1 MLAFELE
8 LLTGRYNATQYND
21 RSRAEWPPHPARF
34 FSALVAT
41 HYAHDP
47 VLAEER
53 RALEWLEQQPPPAIA
68 ASLLED
74 VAEREAFTAFVP
86 VNDSTVVGSFEDE
99 VEKLEAARRTAGELI
114 APDGGPPKRGSP
126 AAKAMAQ
133 VEKLE
138 KVLADRMTR
147 ALQPG
152 KVTDAALKDAESLIP
167 ETRKRQARTFPSVCP
182 RDPRVQFVWPDA
194 SPSAE
199 VRTALLG
206 LAQRLVRLGHSSSL
220 VRATLTDA
228 PTPAAWRPDDTGEHQ
243 LRVVRAG
250 QIEALDEAF
259 QLHQETQPRVLPASF
274 QAYTTRA
281 ERAATTIPSSHF
293 GEDWLIFRRVRG
305 PSLPTT
311 AGPGLA
317 SVIRRALL
325 KFAGAAAPEILT
337 GHAVGGG
344 PSQRPHLAIV
354 PLPFVGH
361 RQADG
366 TILGV
371 AIVLPGDVSAEDRRA
386 VFRVVQAWELE
397 GRKRNEA
404 SEDGQ
409 MPVFLGASGT
419 MALERLDGP
428 AGQAG
433 LQPRTWCGPAR
444 RWLTVTPIALDRN
457 PGELWSRK
465 SEEAASAEAEAI
477 TSIRAAVQFL
487 GLPAPSSVTPLRFAP
502 LAGSAKAR
510 RFPRF
515 PQDPGKSQRVL
526 VHAEVRF
533 EAPVRGPILLGA
545 GRYFGLGL
553 LRPVNEHG

>member
-8 LLTGRYNATQYND
+8 LLTGRYSATRYND

-47 VLAEER
+47 VFAEER
-53 RALEWLEQQPPPAIA
+53 RALEWLEQQPPPVIA
-68 ASLLED
+68 ASLPED
-74 VAEREAFTAFVP
+74 VAEREAFTVFVP
-86 VNDSTVVGSFEDE
+86 VNDPTVVGSFEDE
-99 VEKLEAARRTAGELI
+99 VEKLEAARRTASESISQG
-114 APDGGPPKRGSP
+114 DGPPKRGSP

-138 KVLADRMTR
+138 KALVDRMAR

-152 KVTDAALKDAESLIP
+152 KVTDAALKDAESLVP

-182 RDPRVQFVWPDA
+182 RDPRFHFVWPDA
-194 SPSAE
+194 DPSAD
-199 VRTALLG
+199 VRAALLG
-206 LAQRLVRLGHSSSL
+206 LAERLVRLGHSSSL
-220 VRATLTDA
+220 IRATLTDA
-228 PTPAAWRPDDTGEHQ
+228 PPPAAWRPDDTGEHQ

-250 QIEALDEAF
+250 QLQALDEAF
-259 QLHQETQPRVLPASF
+259 QLHLETQPRVLPASF

-281 ERAATTIPSSHF
+281 ERTETTIPGSHF

-305 PSLPTT
+305 PSLPMM

-337 GHAVGGG
+337 GHAAGGG

-361 RQADG
+361 LHADG
-366 TILGV
+366 AILGV
-371 AIVLPGDVSAEDRRA
+371 ALVLPGDASAEDRRA
-386 VFRVVQAWELE
+386 AFRAVRAWELE
-397 GRKRNEA
+397 GRKEVRE
-404 SEDGQ
+404 EGQ
-409 MPVFLGASGT
+409 VPVFLGASGT
-419 MALERLDGP
+419 MVLERLDGP
-428 AGQAG
+428 AGQAS
-433 LQPRTWCGPAR
+433 LQPRTWCEPAR
-444 RWLTVTPIALDRN
+444 RWLTATPIALDRN

-465 SEEAASAEAEAI
+465 PEEAAGAEAEAI

-487 GLPAPSSVTPLRFAP
+487 GLPVPSSVTPLRFAP
-502 LAGSAKAR
+502 LAGTTKAR

-515 PQDPGKSQRVL
+515 PQDPRKPQRVL
-526 VHAEVRF
+526 VHAEVQF
-533 EAPVRGPILLGA
+533 ETPVRGPILLGA